1 MSPPVAAKSLRQ
13 RALDALLEGDPARK
27 ALQARAL
34 FAQAPAGEE
43 PGDEATSPH
52 NLVTPGLSEPER
64 QAVLTLD
71 DAQQAAMPGR
81 PALPRLVPAKD
92 VPSRSPFTLEGRAA
106 LLHAICHI
114 EFNAINLALDAAWRF
129 PGMPEAFYRDWLRVA
144 AEEALHFTLLREHLQ
159 SLGHDY
165 GDFDAHDGLWS
176 MCERTRHDIVARM
189 ALVPRTLEA
198 RGLDAT
204 PLIQDKLTRAGDLC
218 AVEILDVILRDEVG
232 HVAIGNRWFHHLCQ
246 ERGLDAVTLYP
257 RLVREFEAP
266 RLRPPF
272 NEAARRAAG
281 FTEAEMAFLLGVD

>member
-1 MSPPVAAKSLRQ
+1 MQIRQ
-13 RALDALLEGDPARK
+13 RALDVLALPTPADK
-27 ALQARAL
+27 CEALDAL
-34 FAQAPAGEE
+34 CAQAQDWSFAPVHPPA
-43 PGDEATSPH
+43 T
-52 NLVTPGLSEPER
+52 
-64 QAVLTLD
+64 LTL
-71 DAQQAAMPGR
+71 PGR
-81 PALPRLVPAKD
+81 PERPRLIDPGD
-92 VPSRSPFTLEGRAA
+92 VPTRSPFTHEGLAA
-106 LLHAICHI
+106 LAHAICHI
-114 EFNAINLALDAAWRF
+114 EFNAINLALDATWRF

-144 AEEALHFTLLREHLQ
+144 AEEALHFTLLREHLR

-176 MCERTRHDIVARM
+176 MCEKTRHDIVARM

-204 PLIQDKLTRAGDLC
+204 PLIQDKLTRAGDLR

-232 HVAIGNRWFHHLCQ
+232 HVAIGNRWFQHLCQ
-246 ERGLDAVTLYP
+246 ERGLHAVTLYP
-257 RLVREFEAP
+257 QLVREFEAP